1 LGVYHAFSVF
11 IQSWMTP
18 RLILLFESRG
28 VKVKNRFCFVR
39 PLNER
44 DLNTIEPILN
54 VRTPWVTTPSI
65 SDSFFRF
72 QKNQRC
78 GILRINI
85 LKFQNSGHTRKWLL
99 TLTHSTTLPIHR
111 SLTDW
116 ESWNAEENWLV
127 NIWLIAERDAFFYEI
142 ESDSPLMFLLFLL
155 RLLIQLWIERVFRF
169 RLAERL
175 FGHEK
180 KNSRYLKW
188 INWEEQAGQSNGIYP
203 GGSVG
208 RFRLW
213 VILKGW
219 SFEQKN

>member
-1 LGVYHAFSVF
+1 MGVYHAFSVF

-85 LKFQNSGHTRKWLL
+85 SKFGAHASEVTPYPDPLY
-99 TLTHSTTLPIHR
+99 
-111 SLTDW
+111 
-116 ESWNAEENWLV
+116 NATYTPEFYRLGILECGRE
-127 NIWLIAERDAFFYEI
+127 LISKYLI
-142 ESDSPLMFLLFLL
+142 DS
-155 RLLIQLWIERVFRF
+155 RT
-169 RLAERL
+169 
-175 FGHEK
+175 
-180 KNSRYLKW
+180 
-188 INWEEQAGQSNGIYP
+188 
-203 GGSVG
+203 
-208 RFRLW
+208 
-213 VILKGW
+213 
-219 SFEQKN
+219 

>member
-1 LGVYHAFSVF
+1 MGVYHAFSVF

-85 LKFQNSGHTRKWLL
+85 SKFQNLGHTRNPYPDPLYNA
-99 TLTHSTTLPIHR
+99 TYR
-111 SLTDW
+111 SFTDW
-116 ESWNAEENWLV
+116 ESWNAEENWLI

-155 RLLIQLWIERVFRF
+155 RLLIQLWIERVSRF
-169 RLAERL
+169 RLAEQAFIRSW
-175 FGHEK
+175 K
-180 KNSRYLKW
+180 
-188 INWEEQAGQSNGIYP
+188 EE
-203 GGSVG
+203 
-208 RFRLW
+208 
-213 VILKGW
+213 
-219 SFEQKN
+219 

>member
-1 LGVYHAFSVF
+1 MIIIFALGVYHAFSVF

-85 LKFQNSGHTRKWLL
+85 SKFQISGYIRKCPLIY
-99 TLTHSTTLPIHR
+99 STPLPIHR
-111 SLTDW
+111 SFTDG

-155 RLLIQLWIERVFRF
+155 RLLIQLWIERVSRF
-169 RLAERL
+169 RLAEQAFIRSW
-175 FGHEK
+175 K
-180 KNSRYLKW
+180 
-188 INWEEQAGQSNGIYP
+188 EE
-203 GGSVG
+203 
-208 RFRLW
+208 
-213 VILKGW
+213 
-219 SFEQKN
+219 